1 MVRARAST
9 EGGRCGN
16 EESESAGLT
25 ASTYRSLACKV
36 VVVLFLLFVALPIA
50 EIYALIKMGSWLGLF
65 PTLAI
70 LVLVSAAGAALVKR
84 EGLRV
89 FRRFKEQIAAGNM
102 PTNEMVDGV
111 CLLIAGVLLVVPGFV
126 TDAVGLLLLLPPFRL
141 LLRRRLKKSSG
152 KKVNIVATYNGRIV
166 ETNGVINVNGHSNPP
181 KEIEP

>member
-1 MVRARAST
+1 MF
-9 EGGRCGN
+9 
-16 EESESAGLT
+16 LLII
-25 ASTYRSLACKV
+25 SL
-36 VVVLFLLFVALPIA
+36 VVVLP
-50 EIYALIKMGSWLGLF
+50 LIELYFIVQVGQELGLI
-65 PTLAI
+65 PTVVLLIVISAI
-70 LVLVSAAGAALVKR
+70 GSALVKR

-166 ETNGVINVNGHSNPP
+166 ETNGVINVNEHINPP